1 MNKMMILPAVLVF
14 LTFTS
19 AQAWAQ
25 QSEKAARF
33 SNTGI
38 KASIGTATFDM
49 LDERGL
55 QEGEGGALRLG
66 YGFTSRFSLWLT
78 LLGSKHARVN
88 SDVKNVEFSG
98 LELNIEHKF
107 QNDSRL
113 QPYGRVGVGVYG
125 LREENAASTLT
136 GAGLSI
142 GLGADYFLSRHFGI
156 GAELTYKKLDY
167 LQQTQEQ
174 GGGEFVSDISPN
186 LNGDTV
192 GFLLSLT
199 IE

>member
-1 MNKMMILPAVLVF
+1 MNKTMIVF
-14 LTFTS
+14 AMFALLALAHS
-19 AQAWAQ
+19 RVWAQ
-25 QSEKAARF
+25 QPPNAPRF
-33 SNTGI
+33 SNTGV
-38 KASIGTATFDM
+38 KASVSTASFDM

-55 QEGEGGALRLG
+55 QEGEGGALSLG
-66 YGFTSRFSLWLT
+66 YGFTQRFSLWLT

-88 SDVKNVEFSG
+88 SDVKNVDFAG
-98 LELNIEHKF
+98 LELNLEHKF
-107 QNDSRL
+107 QSDSRL

-125 LREENAASTLT
+125 LQQENASSSLT

-167 LQQTQEQ
+167 LQQTEKR